1 MKKALTM
8 ALGLLAF
15 GAAAQDFKPVKVNAS
30 IGYAKPLGAGAGGGV
45 LVSIEPKYGLN
56 DQIDVGLRI
65 EGALMGRVVEVAGLA
80 TDTEIKFAGSYVLTG
95 TYMLTTTDF
104 RPYVGVGAGLFSTG
118 GLSFSESSSNVGGE
132 AARKLGA
139 MGRAGFKYGH
149 LNFGVEYNYVPS
161 TKYTINFV
169 NGTAAAAKANNSYL
183 GVKLG
188 FDIGG
193 GYYE

>member
-1 MKKALTM
+1 MKRILTI

-15 GAAAQDFKPVKVNAS
+15 GATAQDFKPFKVNAS
-30 IGYAKPLGAGAGGGV
+30 IGYAKPIGAGSGGGV

-80 TDTEIKFAGSYVLTG
+80 TDTELKFAGSYVLTG

-132 AARKLGA
+132 AARKLGV
-139 MGRAGFKYGH
+139 MGRVGFKYGH
-149 LNFGVEYNYVPS
+149 FNLGIEYNYVPS
-161 TKYTINFV
+161 TKYTINLV
-169 NGTAAAAKANNSYL
+169 SGLPAAAKANNSYI